1 MTQFL
6 NRSRM
11 PVMVVAAV
19 TVITVMA
26 VIANADTS
34 DLFKLKQGKVLPA

>member
-1 MTQFL
+1 
-6 NRSRM
+6 M

-26 VIANADTS
+26 VIANAQTS
-34 DLFKLKQGKVLPA
+34 DLFKLKQVKVLPA